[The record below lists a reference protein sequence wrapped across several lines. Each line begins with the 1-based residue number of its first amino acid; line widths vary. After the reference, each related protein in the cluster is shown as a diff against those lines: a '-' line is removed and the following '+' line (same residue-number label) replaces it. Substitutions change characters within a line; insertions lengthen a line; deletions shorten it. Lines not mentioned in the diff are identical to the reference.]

1 MFKMQQFRRVKP
13 KFEFIRTQGFTLVEL
28 LVVIAIIG
36 ILAGL
41 LLPAIQQAREAARRM
56 SCSSNVRQLSLA
68 IMNYES
74 AFKEIPPGWTI
85 HGAFWTA
92 AILPQIEQAA
102 LYNSLVFTTSARWD
116 MPPPR
121 TTPITPTNHKA
132 CQAIISVF
140 RCPSGIDRQPR
151 TYNDIPRRAPVSYR
165 ANGGNEVSSDD
176 ASTRPVGGTKSF
188 EDPDLNGVM
197 FGCSRIRFS
206 DLTDGMSATVLIG
219 ESRTNPAFSKDG
231 QGMDFWGIGGPQV
244 QGCRCD
250 GSNAGSE
257 FTEAVG
263 SFWPQVNIQV
273 SKPATN
279 GYLME
284 VAFGSYHFGGVMIG
298 KADGSVTFISD
309 NTETAITR
317 AIGSR
322 NGIEDLDLPYN

>member
-1 MFKMQQFRRVKP
+1 M
-13 KFEFIRTQGFTLVEL
+13 IRSRNAFTLVEL

-102 LYNSLVFTTSARWD
+102 IYNSLVFTSSMRWALE
-116 MPPPR
+116 PNETIPR
-121 TTPITPTNHKA
+121 TPTNYKA
-132 CQAIISVF
+132 CQTIFPIL
-140 RCPSGIDRQPR
+140 RCPSGIDRQAR
-151 TYNDIPRRAPVSYR
+151 EYNRIERRAPVSYR
-165 ANGGNEVSSDD
+165 ANGGNEVTSDVS
-176 ASTRPVGGTKSF
+176 STRPIGRTKSF

-206 DLTDGMSATVLIG
+206 DITDGLSATVLIG
-219 ESRTNPAFSKDG
+219 ESRTNPAFTKDD

-250 GSNAGSE
+250 GSTAGSE
-257 FTEAVG
+257 FTESVG

-273 SKPATN
+273 LKPATS

-284 VAFGSYHFGGVMIG
+284 VAFGSYHFGGVMVG
-298 KADGSVTFISD
+298 KADGSVAFISD
-309 NTETAITR
+309 NTETEITR
-317 AIGSR
+317 AVGSR